1 MRVADI
7 VKNVLTEG
15 ALGIVLEG
23 VFLAVG
29 WKFVNFA
36 VNYVERLCRFKR
48 VITESVVFRWQIN
61 WLK

>member
-29 WKFVNFA
+29 GNFVNFA
-36 VNYVERLCRFKR
+36 VNYVERQCRFRR
-48 VITESVVFRWQIN
+48 VIT
-61 WLK
+61 

>member
-36 VNYVERLCRFKR
+36 VNYVERLYRFRR
-48 VITESVVFRWQIN
+48 VITQFV
-61 WLK
+61 